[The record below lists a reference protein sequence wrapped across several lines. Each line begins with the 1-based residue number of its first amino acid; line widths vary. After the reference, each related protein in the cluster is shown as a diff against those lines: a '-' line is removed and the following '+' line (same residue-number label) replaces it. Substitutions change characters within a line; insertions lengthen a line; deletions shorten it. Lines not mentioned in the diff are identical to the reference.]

1 MGHAS
6 GQQGTIGFIQ
16 SMKIISWIV
25 LFVAMAVCLTPSKPP
40 TTTDLIYKAKMKSV
54 SKICDKPRKTK
65 AVKELCRKW
74 EK

>member
-16 SMKIISWIV
+16 SMKMISWIV
-25 LFVAMAVCLTPSKPP
+25 LFVAMAVCLTPPKPP
-40 TTTDLIYKAKMKSV
+40 TVADLMYKAKYKSV
-54 SKICDKPRKTK
+54 SKVCKKPRKTK
-65 AVKELCRKW
+65 AVKELCKRW